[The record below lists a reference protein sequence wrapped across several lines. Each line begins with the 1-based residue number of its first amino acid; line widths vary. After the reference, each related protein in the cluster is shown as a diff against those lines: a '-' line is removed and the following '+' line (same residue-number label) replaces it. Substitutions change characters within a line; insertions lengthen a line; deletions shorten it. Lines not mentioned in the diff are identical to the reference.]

1 MLSLILLY
9 VVGKHKEV
17 DMKNIGFFL
26 IFGLFLF
33 IQGIVSERPA
43 VGAEET
49 KAPSK
54 SKEWKIENAMSAGP
68 ASISKDATIM
78 DWPEKEG
85 GEPALLRKGT
95 NDWTCFPDMA
105 HSPGNDPMCLDKS
118 SMQWADAWMKKETPK
133 LTQPGIT
140 YMLQGGSDASN
151 TDPFAK
157 HPAPGEDWVNAPPH
171 IMVFPV
177 GKLDLKVYGTDPDTG
192 APWVMFAGTP
202 YEHLMVP
209 VK

>member
-1 MLSLILLY
+1 
-9 VVGKHKEV
+9 
-17 DMKNIGFFL
+17 MKNFGFFFIIIL
-26 IFGLFLF
+26 GLFLF
-33 IQGIVSERPA
+33 FQSIEIPA
-43 VGAEET
+43 NAKEKGET
-49 KAPSK
+49 ASK

-85 GEPALLRKGT
+85 GEAVLLRKGT

-118 SMQWADAWMKKETPK
+118 SMQWVDAWMKKEPPK

-157 HPAPGEDWVNAPPH
+157 HPKPGEDWVNAPPH
-171 IMVFPV
+171 IMIFPV
-177 GKLDLKVYGTDPDTG
+177 GKLDPKVYGTDPNVG

-202 YEHLMVP
+202 YEHLMIP